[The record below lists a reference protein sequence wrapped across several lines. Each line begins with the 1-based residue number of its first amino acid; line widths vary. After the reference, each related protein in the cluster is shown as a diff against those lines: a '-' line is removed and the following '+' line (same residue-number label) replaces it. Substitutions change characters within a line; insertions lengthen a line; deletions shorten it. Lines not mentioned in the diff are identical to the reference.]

1 MKTSLKLLVGAALL
15 AASMAASLRTRRAP
29 ASPARST
36 TGAQPTAR
44 RCCSGSTA
52 RVRRPRTTRASR
64 AWIPV
69 TGKQGTT
76 KVTIGQCTK
85 CHTPHQAKSTN
96 LLWNHTLQAITYK
109 WDEPC
114 TTAGTAYAT
123 FKGDTYKG
131 PTTKCLSCH
140 DGLLSSTDGMWFN
153 RASTSGSKYVA
164 AAGSLNTGHEVAEG
178 TNMSK
183 SHPVAMPYPLNGAS
197 NTYNFSKN
205 GVNIEPT
212 EWVQDPMATNKIRL
226 YQDDGAGNIVAGV
239 SPGKSGMECSS
250 CHDVHNG
257 ARTKDVMLLTG
268 LLSGSNRAP
277 GGYICTQCHL
287 K

>member
-1 MKTSLKLLVGAALL
+1 
-15 AASMAASLRTRRAP
+15 
-29 ASPARST
+29 
-36 TGAQPTAR
+36 
-44 RCCSGSTA
+44 
-52 RVRRPRTTRASR
+52 
-64 AWIPV
+64 
-69 TGKQGTT
+69 
-76 KVTIGQCTK
+76 
-85 CHTPHQAKSTN
+85 
-96 LLWNHTLQAITYK
+96 LWNHTLQAITYK
-109 WDEPC
+109 WDDPA

-164 AAGSLNTGHEVAEG
+164 APGTLNTGHEVSEG

-183 SHPVAMPYPLNGAS
+183 SHPVAMPYPVNGAS
-197 NTYNFSKN
+197 NTYNFTKN
-205 GVNIEPT
+205 GAQIEPT
-212 EWVQDPMATNKIRL
+212 EWVADPMATNKIRL
-226 YQDDGAGNIVAGV
+226 FNDDGAGNIVAGV
-239 SPGKSGMECSS
+239 TPGKSGMECSS

-257 ARTKDVMLLTG
+257 ARTKDVLLLTG